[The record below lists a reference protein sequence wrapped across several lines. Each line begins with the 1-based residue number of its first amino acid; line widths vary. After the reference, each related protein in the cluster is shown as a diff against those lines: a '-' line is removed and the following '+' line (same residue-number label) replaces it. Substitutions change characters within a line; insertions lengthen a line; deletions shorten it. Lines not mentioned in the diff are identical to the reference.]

1 MRMNARCQSGFT
13 LTEIIMVIVIT
24 GILGSMAAVFL
35 RAPIQQYLD
44 IGRRADLTDI
54 ADLALSRMADDL
66 GTAVPSSV
74 RVTGTGPIYLEFLPT
89 KDGGRYRAVSSTP
102 DVCAGVAG
110 NAGSGALV
118 FDGSDTCF
126 EILGPAISFVV
137 NDRIVVG
144 STQPGGN
151 PYDNTATGWRT
162 YAGTAGAKVSAVI
175 DSGFPLAATDAKQ
188 RFEVVPVDQLAVTY
202 ACIGTLGTLDAN
214 QDGQGKLVR
223 YWNYGFNATQ
233 VAPPVGGSSAVLA
246 NKLYTCS
253 MVVDQSRGLI
263 ANTLQFA
270 RASEVIS
277 LYQEVYV
284 SNASSIHVH
293 NTP

>member
-1 MRMNARCQSGFT
+1 MNVRCQSGFT

-35 RAPIQQYLD
+35 RTPVQQYLD

-54 ADLALSRMADDL
+54 ADLALSRMANDIR
-66 GTAVPSSV
+66 TAVPSSV
-74 RVTGTGPIYLEFLPT
+74 LSTGTTRIEFLPT
-89 KDGGRYRAVSSTP
+89 KDGGRYRVSGSGV
-102 DVCAGVAG
+102 VCASSA
-110 NAGSGALV
+110 ASAALS
-118 FDGSDTCF
+118 FTAADDCF
-126 EILGPAISFVV
+126 EILGPEIIFSDPATVV
-137 NDRIVVG
+137 DQIVVG
-144 STQPGGN
+144 GTQPGVD
-151 PYDNTATGWRT
+151 PYDNTVAGIRRA
-162 YAGTAGAKVSAVI
+162 YNGAPGAQSMVVMAGTLLPASTVN
-175 DSGFPLAATDAKQ
+175 Q
-188 RFEVVPVDQLAVTY
+188 RFEVVHGDQQAVTY
-202 ACIGTLGTLDAN
+202 ACIGTLGTLDAD

-223 YWNYGFNATQ
+223 YWHYGFAHAYT
-233 VAPPVGGSSAVLA
+233 GGSSAVLA

-277 LYQEVYV
+277 LYQEIHVH
-284 SNASSIHVH
+284 SSPTIHVH